1 MWNFASKSKNQW
13 NFPLYAKIQKFF
25 NILMI
30 YWLYI
35 SYFLSTKT
43 QGASKTP
50 INIIWLFINIEKKIL
65 NFSVFLKKNVIFFN
79 FYFFRKKLMRTIWK
93 LLGLGLNPSS
103 TILVYAS
110 SFQNDNQT
118 SSYCNAFFLRP
129 GNMQGSQNVH
139 RCVHMY
145 TFMYICQLI
154 NKIKIAQVKT
164 VNVRKKFNKI
174 Q

>member
-1 MWNFASKSKNQW
+1 
-13 NFPLYAKIQKFF
+13 
-25 NILMI
+25 
-30 YWLYI
+30 
-35 SYFLSTKT
+35 
-43 QGASKTP
+43 
-50 INIIWLFINIEKKIL
+50 
-65 NFSVFLKKNVIFFN
+65 
-79 FYFFRKKLMRTIWK
+79 MRTIRK

-154 NKIKIAQVKT
+154 IKISTFCMIPIFTDFTLNAIH
-164 VNVRKKFNKI
+164 KI
-174 Q
+174 AIKAL

>member
-1 MWNFASKSKNQW
+1 MTVHQHRKN
-13 NFPLYAKIQKFF
+13 KF
-25 NILMI
+25 
-30 YWLYI
+30 WT
-35 SYFLSTKT
+35 FLFF
-43 QGASKTP
+43 
-50 INIIWLFINIEKKIL
+50 W
-65 NFSVFLKKNVIFFN
+65 KKNVIFFN
-79 FYFFRKKLMRTIWK
+79 FYFFHKKLMRTIRK

-118 SSYCNAFFLRP
+118 SSYCNAFFLRL

-154 NKIKIAQVKT
+154 IKGGFKPISIFAFFDFDVTPYLHFSPKT
-164 VNVRKKFNKI
+164 PQWGLKMTMRMFSI
-174 Q
+174 DF